1 MPWPRMSSA
10 ECQLLKS
17 ISRGD
22 VAAFE
27 ALYDGYAGRLLG
39 LLVRWLR
46 DRRDADDV
54 LQETFWQ
61 VWKTAGTFD
70 ASRRSVMGWLVM
82 IARSR
87 AYDCLRRKGRVT
99 TAVFG
104 DGSATDD
111 DPFTRLQQQEAGK
124 AVTLA
129 LAELDEAMRQAVCL
143 AFYDGMTHVEIAQRL
158 QIPLGTAKT
167 RIRQGMLQL
176 RSRLRG
182 LEEGTP

>member
-1 MPWPRMSSA
+1 MSSA
-10 ECQLLKS
+10 ECELLQRAS
-17 ISRGD
+17 QGD
-22 VAAFE
+22 AAAFE
-27 ALYDGYAGRLLG
+27 ALYDRFSGRILG

-70 ASRRSVMGWLVM
+70 ASRRSVFGWLVM

-87 AYDCLRRKGRVT
+87 AYDCLRRNGR
-99 TAVFG
+99 TATMALG
-104 DGSATDD
+104 DDAGAVD
-111 DPFTRLQQQEAGK
+111 DPFTKLQQQEDGR
-124 AVTLA
+124 AVAEA
-129 LAELDEAMRQAVCL
+129 LAELDDSLRQAVCL
-143 AFYDGMTHVEIAQRL
+143 AFYEGLTHVEIAERL

-176 RSRLRG
+176 RSRLRD
-182 LEEGTP
+182 LQEGAH